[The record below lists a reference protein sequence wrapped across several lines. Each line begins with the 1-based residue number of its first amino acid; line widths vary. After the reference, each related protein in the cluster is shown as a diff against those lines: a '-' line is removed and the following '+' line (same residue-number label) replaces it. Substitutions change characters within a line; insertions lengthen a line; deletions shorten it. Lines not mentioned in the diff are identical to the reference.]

1 MLETSLGYD
10 GNGNYNVGDPHVNLL
25 ILSTPIIS
33 SDNGGASSCLIQMLW
48 IYSCGSKWLVCFAHE
63 ETFVLLVVSYNWG
76 NCCSVPGVTV
86 MGCCCQRVLMGGSNG
101 PCLVSLHHWFS
112 ALWYSLKTL
121 SLLVSNTTHLFL
133 YLTCKFSCQA
143 EVNHNLSVS
152 LSLSLA
158 HWRFN
163 CVLASAHLSCNFC
176 VFFSVQSLHSHYPC
190 VYATKVRFS
199 HAQHTHP

>member
-33 SDNGGASSCLIQMLW
+33 SGNGGASSCLIQMLW
-48 IYSCGSKWLVCFAHE
+48 IYSCGRKWLVCFTHE

-121 SLLVSNTTHLFL
+121 S
-133 YLTCKFSCQA
+133 TCKQ
-143 EVNHNLSVS
+143 HHPP
-152 LSLSLA
+152 LSLSYLPIFLPG
-158 HWRFN
+158 W
-163 CVLASAHLSCNFC
+163 SES
-176 VFFSVQSLHSHYPC
+176 QSLCLSLLLIGDLI
-190 VYATKVRFS
+190 VF
-199 HAQHTHP
+199 